1 MPDVNRST
9 RQPLATIAAV
19 MGMVGGGR
27 LTLLGGLML
36 ASSLTEG
43 VGLLLLV
50 PITAI
55 VAGEQAPA
63 SLAVWLAPL
72 TSLPVGL
79 LLAAVTVLV
88 GLRSLI
94 VYLVLDQQ
102 TRLGNALTR
111 SIRIEAQ
118 AAVLS
123 AEWRWLSAQSTA
135 GHAAKLVGEADR
147 VGGLGESMLSVATGV
162 ITLVML
168 LAAAFAISW
177 QLTSLAVLAAAIV
190 AIVVIVM
197 RTRRNSDGESM
208 AKVYEALHEQVSS
221 GLFHF
226 RAARISGA
234 EHALAQQFGET
245 ARNVEQAQMR
255 FHRSVAQAHVVFQ
268 TVAAAMLG
276 GLIYL
281 ALVVLSLPIG
291 ILVPVLAIMVRI
303 VPVVTGLQASLR
315 RWSFNAPALSG
326 LLDLIREASVH
337 REPLDDGGEPLHLR
351 RSLDI
356 KAVNLAY
363 DGREKP
369 VFRDFDLAIAAGS
382 VVAICGPS
390 GVGKSSLADMLG
402 GLISPDSGQILID
415 GQPLEGAAR
424 IRWRRRVAYVEQVP
438 YLFDG
443 TIAQNLAWGQ
453 AEGDGTAIRSAMIN
467 ALERASAQFVF
478 DLPAGLDTR
487 VGEAGRQFSGGE
499 RQRIALARA
508 LLKRPELLILDEVTA
523 ALDGGNENAVMQ
535 TVRDLRGACT
545 ILILGHRTAL
555 LELADQIVDLGEH
568 AGS

>member
-1 MPDVNRST
+1 
-9 RQPLATIAAV
+9 
-19 MGMVGGGR
+19 MGMVGGRR
-27 LTLLGGLML
+27 LALLGSLML

-55 VAGEQAPA
+55 VAGEQAPSSMA
-63 SLAVWLAPL
+63 MWLTPLAG
-72 TSLPVGL
+72 LPVGL

-102 TRLGNALTR
+102 ARLGNALTR

-118 AAVLS
+118 GAVLS
-123 AEWRWLSAQSTA
+123 AEWRWLSAQSTSA
-135 GHAAKLVGEADR
+135 HAAKLVGEADR

-190 AIVVIVM
+190 ALVLIVM
-197 RTRRNSDGESM
+197 RSRRNSDGEYL
-208 AKVYEALHEQVSS
+208 AEVYEALHEQVSS

-234 EHALAQQFGET
+234 EPALAQQFGET
-245 ARNVEQAQMR
+245 ARSVEDAQMR
-255 FHRSVAQAHVVFQ
+255 YHRSVAQAHVVFQ

-281 ALVVLSLPIG
+281 AFVVLHLPIG

-303 VPVVTGLQASLR
+303 VPVVTGLQGSLR

-326 LLDLIREASVH
+326 LLDLVSEASVH
-337 REPLDDGGEPLHLR
+337 REPVDDGGEPLHLKQ
-351 RSLDI
+351 SLDL
-356 KAVNLAY
+356 KGVGLAY
-363 DGREKP
+363 EGREKP

-402 GLISPDSGQILID
+402 GLISPDTGQILID
-415 GQPLEGAAR
+415 GEPLEGAAR

-453 AEGDGTAIRSAMIN
+453 AEGDSNAIRAAMTN

-499 RQRIALARA
+499 RQRLALARA
-508 LLKRPELLILDEVTA
+508 LLRKPELLILDEVTA
-523 ALDGGNENAVMQ
+523 ALDGSNENAVMQ